1 MTILQKQPN
10 KDFIILNISDPQMN
24 DEDWIDGSVNKDI
37 LINTVTTLINRVNP
51 DLITITGDL
60 AEFGCIRSLYKFTE
74 FIDSFNIPWASVLG
88 NHDNEFD
95 IPVVLDALN
104 TKKHSLF
111 EQGDPDLGCGNYVV
125 AIKENEKLITAL
137 LMMDTHDNI
146 PGTRPNGEAFMDW
159 GMLIPQ
165 QVEWY
170 SNTVNELKQK
180 GCTDTAVFVHIPVFA
195 YREAMNSAYN
205 IAEKPFLDTT
215 VEDSYGTECWNKGYE
230 ESFGVCWN
238 EWVASNNA
246 DDKMLDAM
254 LNGGTTKHIVCGHDH
269 DNNFVIKHKGIK
281 YIYSTKTGA
290 GHSWVY
296 PLNGGTVLTVSSKGI
311 ADVRHEYVTVDSDI
325 VNKLS

>member
-10 KDFIILNISDPQMN
+10 KDFIILNLSDPQMN

-170 SNTVNELKQK
+170 SNTVNELNDINKSSIISTIDIAVTTTTIVSADTEVK
-180 GCTDTAVFVHIPVFA
+180 INTATTDVTITSADTNVNITSATTDLTINTAITNVNTTSVTTNLTADTANTKFDI
-195 YREAMNSAYN
+195 
-205 IAEKPFLDTT
+205 
-215 VEDSYGTECWNKGYE
+215 
-230 ESFGVCWN
+230 
-238 EWVASNNA
+238 NNA
-246 DDKMLDAM
+246 D
-254 LNGGTTKHIVCGHDH
+254 TKLYIDEEFTSAEYCLGNDH
-269 DNNFVIKHKGIK
+269 TWGIK
-281 YIYSTKTGA
+281 CLQHDCYKNIYTKFHTGRIIR
-290 GHSWVY
+290 SFE
-296 PLNGGTVLTVSSKGI
+296 N
-311 ADVRHEYVTVDSDI
+311 
-325 VNKLS
+325 